1 SLDASREV
9 SCYSSVINAES
20 TRMSLN
26 SRGMSPLRDASLC
39 SGKESKSFNVK
50 AFWKNSSTVMKTL
63 GKASDMNSKN
73 IIHQMLD
80 IHYDFSE
87 ALSNTTR
94 ETIKS
99 ALKRKSDSYPSESR
113 KKKDTINIKDPESLN
128 DANITNLEE
137 VIIHEEEE
145 IAGQLTNE
153 NNPELS
159 PIEPDMEFN
168 KQMMRDAYIKIR
180 QDLCDLSSQKDWF
193 IESYSV
199 SDAFRKYQ
207 INNIDKLEGGETFH
221 FSSDVEAILSLHH
234 IMFIDMTRMKKP
246 SYLDIDERKWRA
258 SVRQPKQPVP
268 PSFFGEIMDE
278 YEREINDIDE
288 LRSKFYDIWGKYR
301 DKVIYLDNER
311 CLFETTQA
319 VARAFYERMHMYPSS
334 RKKNEDIVVHDYV
347 HDTFKE
353 IFRDSNYDISWANTE
368 SLTSR
373 SHRANYGRSQGRK
386 PDIIVYRI
394 VERDKYE
401 ETCYVEA
408 KNFSITR
415 NSKIGGYNL
424 YKVAILCQG
433 GINNIISS
441 RGNKPGVKSFGVHI
455 CEGYIYFGIM
465 DLEYDGIY
473 RYFQI
478 SEIKL
483 AQKLSEFNLVRKLII
498 EAFFFKCRID
508 SFYSNKND
516 NGFSNKHENV
526 SPQRN
531 SFSRHPTITP
541 KVPRNMIPGVSIT
554 KDTVF

>member
-1 SLDASREV
+1 MEPVRISTVEEV

-80 IHYDFSE
+80 IHNDFSE

-128 DANITNLEE
+128 DANKTNLEE

-145 IAGQLTNE
+145 IVGQ
-153 NNPELS
+153 
-159 PIEPDMEFN
+159 
-168 KQMMRDAYIKIR
+168 
-180 QDLCDLSSQKDWF
+180 
-193 IESYSV
+193 
-199 SDAFRKYQ
+199 
-207 INNIDKLEGGETFH
+207 
-221 FSSDVEAILSLHH
+221 SLHH

-334 RKKNEDIVVHDYV
+334 RKKNEDTVVHDYV

-353 IFRDSNYDISWANTE
+353 IFRDPNYDISWANTE

-401 ETCYVEA
+401 ETCFVEA

-441 RGNKPGVKSFGVHI
+441 RGNKPGAKSFGVHI
-455 CEGYIYFGIM
+455 CGKRIYLFWNNG
-465 DLEYDGIY
+465 LGVR

-498 EAFFFKCRID
+498 EAFFFKCCID

-541 KVPRNMIPGVSIT
+541 KMPRNMIPGVSIT